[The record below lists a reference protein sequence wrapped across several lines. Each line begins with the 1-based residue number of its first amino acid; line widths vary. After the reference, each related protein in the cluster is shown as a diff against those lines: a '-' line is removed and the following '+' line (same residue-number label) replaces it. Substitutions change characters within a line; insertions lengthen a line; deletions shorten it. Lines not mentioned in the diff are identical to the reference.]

1 MAKALAQR
9 AWGSFTLPRA
19 RGDLSKTEAEES
31 PELGVMGRRAARSIG
46 GTPGWLG
53 GTAPD
58 RVWSAQIPGG
68 GSNLACPVWLSPDT
82 RGPAMKEP
90 RQNNRALARAARQAH
105 GLSRARGGGGAGQ
118 EGPRHP

>member
-1 MAKALAQR
+1 M
-9 AWGSFTLPRA
+9 
-19 RGDLSKTEAEES
+19 S
-31 PELGVMGRRAARSIG
+31 PELGVMGRRAARAIG

-82 RGPAMKEP
+82 RGPAMKKP
-90 RQNNRALARAARQAH
+90 RQNNLALDRAARQAH
-105 GLSRARGGGGAGQ
+105 AVCPGPGVEEGPGRKGPGTLIKWLVGFIRGKKGQ
-118 EGPRHP
+118 EGFEEGVLL